1 MNTTTENCNIPTSS
15 TSLPSSILLNW
26 IRNILQDETT
36 LNEFENLNF
45 TTEFL
50 SKLFKI
56 DNIVYNDN
64 IKSILDQINS
74 NIPEIFTD
82 FPSTIDFSAYD
93 NGDQNQIIPLLA
105 FIQTEYQVYHI
116 NYYILNNPELSF
128 TTYV

>member
-15 TSLPSSILLNW
+15 TSSPSSILLNW
-26 IRNILQDETT
+26 IRNILQNETT
-36 LNEFENLNF
+36 LNEFESLNF
-45 TTEFL
+45 TAEFL

-56 DNIVYNDN
+56 DNIEYSDN
-64 IKSILDQINS
+64 IKSIFDQINS
-74 NIPEIFTD
+74 SIPEIFTD

-105 FIQTEYQVYHI
+105 FIQTEHQVYHI
-116 NYYILNNPELSF
+116 NYNILNNPELSF